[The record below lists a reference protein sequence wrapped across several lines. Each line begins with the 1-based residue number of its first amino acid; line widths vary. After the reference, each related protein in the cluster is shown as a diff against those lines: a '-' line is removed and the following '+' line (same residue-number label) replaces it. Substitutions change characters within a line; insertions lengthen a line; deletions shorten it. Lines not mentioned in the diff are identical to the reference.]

1 MVKALLDISIRKPLV
16 AFGKCGF
23 TGMVKYTIMEVLG
36 IKERF
41 GHEGSRYNNS
51 SERGDTVWV
60 IKEDSESRKR
70 IDR

>member
-1 MVKALLDISIRKPLV
+1 MKAI
-16 AFGKCGF
+16 G
-23 TGMVKYTIMEVLG
+23 TG
-36 IKERF
+36 
-41 GHEGSRYNNS
+41 NS